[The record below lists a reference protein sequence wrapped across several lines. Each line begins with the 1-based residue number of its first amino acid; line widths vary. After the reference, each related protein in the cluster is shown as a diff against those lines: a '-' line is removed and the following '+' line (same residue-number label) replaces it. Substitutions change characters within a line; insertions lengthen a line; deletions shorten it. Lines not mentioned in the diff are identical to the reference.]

1 MRSLYPFTLCALSL
15 SKMKISLAIRTTFS
29 QINGFYSSSSFI
41 QEENLNSEQT
51 NAEQE
56 KERIVDNRTK

>member
-1 MRSLYPFTLCALSL
+1 
-15 SKMKISLAIRTTFS
+15 MKISLAIRTTFS
-29 QINGFYSSSSFI
+29 QINGFYSSPSFI
-41 QEENLNSEQT
+41 QEEILNSEQT